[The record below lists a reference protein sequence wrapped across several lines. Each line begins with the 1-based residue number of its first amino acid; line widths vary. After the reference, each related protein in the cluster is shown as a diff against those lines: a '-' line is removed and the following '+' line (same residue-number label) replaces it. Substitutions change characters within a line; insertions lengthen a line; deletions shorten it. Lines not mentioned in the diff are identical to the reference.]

1 MPMILESSAADATN
15 RFKDSGVTVCKMM
28 RQYCSFKGG
37 RRGNHRISIHGEDV
51 LVKCRVYTNNVP
63 HLMIYLELQR
73 RHGSIEVDTVQIV
86 HKENL
91 TISFTTITRLR
102 ALRGFANFDDDHVA
116 AEESATSQ
124 ANATETTYG
133 TTWPSNSY
141 KPE

>member
-1 MPMILESSAADATN
+1 
-15 RFKDSGVTVCKMM
+15 
-28 RQYCSFKGG
+28 
-37 RRGNHRISIHGEDV
+37 
-51 LVKCRVYTNNVP
+51 
-63 HLMIYLELQR
+63 MIYLELQR

-102 ALRGFANFDDDHVA
+102 ALCGFANFDDDHVA